1 MEEDIQA
8 SIMLYSKTR
17 DLFADRLERVDKK
30 LVRKVLFFRSYLRV
44 SNEKHRRA
52 LSQILLSGHALA
64 SERMTW
70 GERYWPES
78 VPAQWRL
85 CRFCKVCIEDPVH
98 ALFGCKHLPLLELRR
113 AFFARLFHSLPDMKG
128 KYTDAGL
135 FFRDLISRRKTLA
148 LLAKYAY
155 DVLEVFYATPMLTI
169 NRAFY
174 TQIAADPHPA
184 Q

>member
-1 MEEDIQA
+1 
-8 SIMLYSKTR
+8 KTR

-30 LVRKVLFFRSYLRV
+30 LIRKVLFFRSYLRV
-44 SNEKHRRA
+44 SDEMHRRA
-52 LSQILLSGHALA
+52 LTQILLSGHALA

-70 GERYWPES
+70 GERYRPES

-85 CRFCKVCIEDPVH
+85 CRFCKVCIED
-98 ALFGCKHLPLLELRR
+98 L
-113 AFFARLFHSLPDMKG
+113 
-128 KYTDAGL
+128 
-135 FFRDLISRRKTLA
+135 DLTSRRKTLA

-169 NRAFY
+169 NQAFY
-174 TQIAADPHPA
+174 RQIAADPHPA